1 MAVPVMV
8 RRWTVVLLKLAGFAL
23 IVTAAVLVVT
33 GRIRG
38 AMPPSSSVR
47 INFEMVFEYAL
58 IIGSLAWLAMPH
70 LGKWTEDWLW
80 PLRWATLLTALF
92 VLGAAGTA
100 LASVIIRFTL
110 PELSWIPF
118 GLFFERAWR
127 ITIPTTIIAGVITTL
142 IVAGNARLKLNQ
154 AALQEQ
160 RLQREHAEKIAAEAQ
175 LASLSSRVQP
185 HFLFNTLNSIAALI
199 RENPAQAEQTI
210 ERLAA
215 LLRSSLDS
223 AVSVPIEQELKLVRD
238 YLEIQKTRWG
248 ERLRFD
254 ISTESGLRADVPP
267 FSIQTLVENS
277 LKHVAGQRQQGVDL
291 RVRAGRQS
299 GGVVVSVTDD
309 GPGFDAA
316 SMKPGGGLDILQTRL
331 RVAYGDRAGLEFQR
345 GNGRMTV
352 QLRVPESK

>member
-8 RRWTVVLLKLAGFAL
+8 RRWTIVLLKLAGFTL

-33 GRIRG
+33 GLFR
-38 AMPPSSSVR
+38 ATMPSSSIR

-58 IIGSLAWLAMPH
+58 IIGSIAWLAMPH
-70 LGKWTEDWLW
+70 LGEWTEDWPW
-80 PLRWATLLTALF
+80 PFRWATLLTAMCL
-92 VLGAAGTA
+92 LGAAGTA
-100 LASVIIRFTL
+100 LATVAIHYTL
-110 PELSWIPF
+110 TEIQWIPAGVLF
-118 GLFFERAWR
+118 GHAWR
-127 ITIPTTIIAGVITTL
+127 TTIPTTIIAGVITTL
-142 IVAGNARLKLNQ
+142 IVAGNDRLKLSQ

-160 RLQREHAEKIAAEAQ
+160 RLQRERAEKLAAETQ
-175 LASLSSRVQP
+175 LASLAARVQP

-199 RENPAQAEQTI
+199 RENPVQAEQTV

-223 AVSVPIEQELKLVRD
+223 AASVPIEQELKLVRD

-248 ERLRFD
+248 ERLKFD
-254 ISTESGLRADVPP
+254 ISEESGLRAVVPP

-291 RVRAGRQS
+291 RIRAGRRD

-309 GPGFDAA
+309 GPGFDSV
-316 SMKPGGGLDILQTRL
+316 SMKPGGGLEILQTRL
-331 RVAYGDRAGLEFQR
+331 RAAYGGDAGLEFQR
-345 GNGRMTV
+345 GDGRMTV
-352 QLRVPESK
+352 QLQVPEAK